1 MGKNKRNKRNRDRE
15 VAMSSLERFLR
26 IPETPPISELGQ
38 ANEAV
43 RTAEAALLK
52 ARRRAAIA
60 AHESRDRGLG
70 PDYQRARKR
79 VLDRAAEP
87 CTVPGD
93 PVSLETTEPGED
105 LASAFFNR
113 AGDYFLAKFTITTDP
128 DADASIAPTATAETV
143 LKADEAQ
150 FPYLLEVL
158 RQIRGGFGTRCRVE
172 LYRTHTV
179 EQGPAADHEPPP
191 PGRVVI
197 TEENLEEAAAS
208 IGLTGEEL
216 VKLSPGEVL
225 RHLAEAGRE
234 PDDPAAS
241 FRKRVNPKTASGPA
255 NVNPLVGYTAGGIIE
270 NGQWDDPK
278 TASGPG
284 DANEQ
289 VAAVDPEQ
297 IENGQSATDRL
308 IARLAEAVADG
319 RLTPEQADRYRAEAG
334 LAPWPVDDGGTSS
347 VGLFQQQPPRW
358 HVSEGSWELKG
369 NPGDLVQPPEDGP
382 PIPMSE
388 FTVGPRQRGPEVV
401 GADGLTDSERAG
413 QIPPW
418 LSGIPLGLPDDALG
432 DLVEETPIELTREE
446 IQAQLPGMTR
456 AEAAAELGKRADELG
471 GNIYSTG
478 DLEVDQ
484 IARELGI
491 PVESLQKIPM
501 AGGGYAYSVIPTPP
515 PEPEGRHSAPDPE
528 PEVDWS
534 QLAANAW
541 QGAGQ
546 YRMPANRGPGYTH
559 LCRTIDELELELRA
573 NGVPAP
579 GAWLVARSR

>member
-38 ANEAV
+38 ATVAV
-43 RTAEAALLK
+43 RPAEAALLK

-216 VKLSPGEVL
+216 VKLSPGEVV
-225 RHLAEAGRE
+225 RHL
-234 PDDPAAS
+234 
-241 FRKRVNPKTASGPA
+241 
-255 NVNPLVGYTAGGIIE
+255 
-270 NGQWDDPK
+270 
-278 TASGPG
+278 
-284 DANEQ
+284 
-289 VAAVDPEQ
+289 
-297 IENGQSATDRL
+297 
-308 IARLAEAVADG
+308 
-319 RLTPEQADRYRAEAG
+319 
-334 LAPWPVDDGGTSS
+334 
-347 VGLFQQQPPRW
+347 
-358 HVSEGSWELKG
+358 
-369 NPGDLVQPPEDGP
+369 
-382 PIPMSE
+382 
-388 FTVGPRQRGPEVV
+388 
-401 GADGLTDSERAG
+401 
-413 QIPPW
+413 
-418 LSGIPLGLPDDALG
+418 
-432 DLVEETPIELTREE
+432 
-446 IQAQLPGMTR
+446 